1 MYNFFVNQANIRNFC
16 IIAHV
21 DHGKSTLADR
31 LLDITGTV
39 SKLKMQEQY
48 LDSNPIERERGIT
61 IKLATVRMMYHPKAL
76 NPKSEILN
84 KPQISNPNDQN
95 SLEFRN
101 SNLEFADSTYQL
113 NLIDT
118 PGHVDFSYEVVRTLY
133 ACEGAVLLVDATK
146 GIQAQTVANYN
157 FAKNQGLTVIAA
169 INKID
174 LPSAR
179 IDEVEKEL
187 IDTFGFE
194 KSEILYVSA
203 KTGEGAEDIL
213 KAVVEKVPAPTGS
226 SSAPTQAYIF
236 DSIYDEHRGIV
247 IYVRIKNGTIKK
259 GDEIIFLSDNTS
271 SLVLDAGFMKPEY
284 NSSEELKTGEVGYLI
299 TNIKD
304 IEQAKVGDTITTTK
318 NRGVALPGF
327 MSLKPFVYLSIYPT
341 SNSEYQSLRKAI
353 YKLKLNDASLVTA
366 PEQSIIFGPG
376 FRCGFLG
383 LLHSQVVIERLEKE
397 SGVDV
402 FTAPPTIEYLVDG
415 KSVTSPKD
423 FSSAGSGQVETK
435 EPYIKGEIYTPV
447 QYVGG
452 ILEIINSRRGRQKDV
467 IYFGSQAKII
477 FEMPLASVVYD
488 FYDKIKSAS
497 SGFASFDYEISDFRP
512 SQLVRVDISVNENI
526 IPELSFIVHKSEME
540 SFSRRIVEV
549 LCEAIPK
556 HQFIITVRAQ
566 HGAKII
572 ASEKIGTL
580 RKNVLSK
587 MSGGDRTRKDKL
599 LDKQKEGKRKM
610 KQIGKIQIPKEAFL
624 SVLKV

>member
-1 MYNFFVNQANIRNFC
+1 MNQANIRNFC

-39 SKLKMQEQY
+39 SKLKMQEQF

-61 IKLATVRMMYHPKAL
+61 IKLATVRMNYSL
-76 NPKSEILN
+76 NGE
-84 KPQISNPNDQN
+84 D
-95 SLEFRN
+95 
-101 SNLEFADSTYQL
+101 YQL

-133 ACEGAVLLVDATK
+133 ACEGAVLVVDATK

-157 FAKNQGLTVIAA
+157 FAKNQGLKVIAA

-174 LPSAR
+174 LESAR
-179 IDEVEKEL
+179 VDEVEKEL
-187 IDTFGFE
+187 IDTFGFSKE
-194 KSEILYVSA
+194 EILLVSA

-213 KAVVEKVPAPTGS
+213 KAVIEKIPAPAGS
-226 SSAPTQAYIF
+226 ASSGVQAYIF

-259 GDEIIFLSDNTS
+259 GDEIVFLSDNTS
-271 SLVLDAGFMKPEY
+271 ALVLDAGFMKPEY
-284 NSSEELKTGEVGYLI
+284 NSSEEILTGEVGYII

-318 NRGVALPGF
+318 NRGTALPGF
-327 MSLKPFVYLSIYPT
+327 MHLKPFVYLSIYPT
-341 SNSEYQSLRKAI
+341 SNSEFQSLRKAI

-383 LLHSQVVIERLEKE
+383 LLHSQIVIERLEKE
-397 SGVDV
+397 SEVDV
-402 FTAPPTIEYLVDG
+402 FTAPPTIEYLIDG

-423 FSSAGSGQVETK
+423 FRNDAMETK
-435 EPYIKGEIYTPV
+435 EPFIAGEIYTPV

-452 ILEIINSRRGRQKDV
+452 ILEIINGRRGRQKDV
-467 IYFGSQAKII
+467 VYFGSQAKII

-512 SQLVRVDISVNENI
+512 SALVRVDISVNENI
-526 IPELSFIVHKSEME
+526 IPELSFIVHKTEME

-549 LCEAIPK
+549 LCESIPR

-566 HGAKII
+566 QGAKII

-599 LDKQKEGKRKM
+599 LEAQKAGKKKM
-610 KQIGKIQIPKEAFL
+610 KQIGRVSIPKEAFL

>member
-1 MYNFFVNQANIRNFC
+1 MIQLSSPQVPQSNIRNFC

-39 SKLKMQEQY
+39 SKLKMQEQF

-61 IKLATVRMMYHPKAL
+61 IKLATVRMNYSL
-76 NPKSEILN
+76 NGE
-84 KPQISNPNDQN
+84 D
-95 SLEFRN
+95 
-101 SNLEFADSTYQL
+101 YQL

-157 FAKNQGLTVIAA
+157 FAKNQGLTIIAA

-174 LPSAR
+174 LESAR

-187 IDTFGFE
+187 MDTFGFSKE
-194 KSEILYVSA
+194 EILYVSA
-203 KTGEGAEDIL
+203 KSGEGAEDIL
-213 KAVVEKVPAPTGS
+213 KAVVEKIPAPLGS
-226 SSAPTQAYIF
+226 ASLPTQAYIF

-259 GDEIIFLSDNTS
+259 GDEIVFLSDNTS
-271 SLVLDAGFMKPEY
+271 SLVLDAGFMKPEF
-284 NSSEELKTGEVGYLI
+284 NPSDELKTGEVGYLI
-299 TNIKD
+299 TNVKD

-318 NRGVALPGF
+318 NRGTALPGF
-327 MSLKPFVYLSIYPT
+327 LHLKPFVYLSIYPT
-341 SNSEYQSLRKAI
+341 SNSQFQSLRKAI

-383 LLHSQVVIERLEKE
+383 LLHSQIVIERLEKE

-423 FSSAGSGQVETK
+423 FRNDALETK
-435 EPYIKGEIYTPV
+435 EPFILGEIYTPV

-467 IYFGSQAKII
+467 VYFGSQAKLI

-497 SGFASFDYEISDFRP
+497 SGFASFDYEVSEYRP
-512 SQLVRVDISVNENI
+512 SQLVRVDISVNESI
-526 IPELSFIVHKSEME
+526 IPELSFIVHKSEVE

-549 LCEAIPK
+549 LCEAIPR
-556 HQFIITVRAQ
+556 HQFIISVRAQ
-566 HGAKII
+566 QGAKII

-580 RKNVLSK
+580 RKNVLAK

-599 LDKQKEGKRKM
+599 LEAQKKGKQKL
-610 KQIGKIQIPKEAFL
+610 KQIGRVSIPKEAFL